1 MVTLFGLSSGRP
13 RAGSQMSCIIDNQRK
28 LAGRITRRKP
38 IKRRYKADLRI
49 LCPCFSKHQT
59 RQCDTC
65 TDSVPDMRAHSELG
79 LLSKRKERLNW
90 YLNDKHKHTV
100 LQIVQSGSAKVL

>member
-38 IKRRYKADLRI
+38 IKRR
-49 LCPCFSKHQT
+49 
-59 RQCDTC
+59 
-65 TDSVPDMRAHSELG
+65 
-79 LLSKRKERLNW
+79 
-90 YLNDKHKHTV
+90 
-100 LQIVQSGSAKVL
+100 